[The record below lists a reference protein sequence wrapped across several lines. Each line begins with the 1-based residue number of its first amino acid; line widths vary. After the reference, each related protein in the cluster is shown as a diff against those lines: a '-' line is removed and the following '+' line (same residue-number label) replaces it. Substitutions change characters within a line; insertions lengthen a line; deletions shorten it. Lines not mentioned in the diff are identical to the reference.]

1 MAQEVRSLS
10 ILFSWRFMNGNIHAG
25 TYHVFAG
32 KDASKALGLS
42 STKAEDAVPD
52 YSGLSAEAL
61 TTLDGWYTY
70 FQ

>member
-1 MAQEVRSLS
+1 MALEVRSSS
-10 ILFSWRFMNGNIHAG
+10 IRFCWWNMNGNIHTG
-25 TYHVFAG
+25 SYHIFAG

-52 YSGLSAEAL
+52 YSNLNAEAL
-61 TTLDGWYTY
+61 KTLDGWYAY